1 MKYKREIKKI
11 SKYCAYCG
19 CKFKDYKDKNIN
31 LFVPASMGGKPKL
44 NNLVCC
50 CTECLR
56 NKNMV
61 SISEWINSKGV
72 KYNILLYL
80 FRMKSFKSGYFE
92 NIYKSIKKYTNNDN
106 NINEIKCQYYLL
118 VI

>member
-1 MKYKREIKKI
+1 MKYKREIKKF

-19 CKFKDYKDKNIN
+19 YKFKDSKDKNIN
-31 LFVPASMGGKPKL
+31 LLIPANLGGKAKL

-50 CTECLR
+50 CIECSR
-56 NKNMV
+56 NKNKV
-61 SISEWINSKGV
+61 SVSDWLNSKGV

-92 NIYKSIKKYTNNDN
+92 NVYAVIKKYINDN
-106 NINEIKCQYYLL
+106 EENKEIKCQNYLL